1 MKEKTEKTE
10 ETVETNGLSSEM
22 PEPVVMDYEIAYT
35 ITEKF
40 KEDLIISISELPY
53 VVCEGL
59 IKFVEDNKTHVE
71 LGVLNEYIRKIA
83 QLPYR
88 YVNGLMANIQ
98 NPQTQPIYFTPIKK

>member
-1 MKEKTEKTE
+1 MKEETEETEKT
-10 ETVETNGLSSEM
+10 TVTNELSSEM
-22 PEPVVMDYEIAYT
+22 PEPMVMDYEIAYT

-59 IKFVEDNKTHVE
+59 IKFVEDNKEHVE

-88 YVNGLMANIQ
+88 YVNGLMTNIQ